1 MEPVLETAVE
11 PGGIWWHITPFL
23 HTCFSWKYINL
34 WKHIYRY
41 ILPSNPKGN
50 QGVYGG
56 TLPSSYTCSL
66 WKYYQTLKIHLLP
79 SNPNPKP
86 ETVTFFTSFLKVNL
100 ITFRAKGCHW
110 QCVEDETMSK
120 AWLNS
125 SPCPSLKSQ
134 ISPWFVENS
143 LKNLLLL
150 LLLLP
155 VIPMCNS
162 SSKLVLR
169 WTLNI
174 VIIL

>member
-1 MEPVLETAVE
+1 MVAHYTLPTLTSPENKKTWSVK
-11 PGGIWWHITPFL
+11 IH
-23 HTCFSWKYINL
+23 
-34 WKHIYRY
+34 

-66 WKYYQTLKIHLLP
+66 WKYIKLWKYISYPQISKKDFFL
-79 SNPNPKP
+79 P
-86 ETVTFFTSFLKVNL
+86 ETLTVKNGFSKLVLKVNL
-100 ITFRAKGCHW
+100 IIFREKGCHW